1 MGKKIKS
8 IEEWPAQ
15 RIVVCSMF
23 KENMSRREAHYYLQF
38 SLNLA
43 LKKLPSC
50 ISLGWTYDH
59 KVWFGR
65 RGLEKIDWG
74 ERQES
79 SWSELINK
87 KLILKQKKFL
97 EQFSGYWKLT
107 LHNGSGE
114 KWKKQQRFLDKENK
128 DNRIVIFIICN
139 LFRIPQI
146 RFYK

>member
-23 KENMSRREAHYYLQF
+23 KENMPRREAHCYLQF
-38 SLNLA
+38 SLKLA
-43 LKKLPSC
+43 LKKIFLHTFHW
-50 ISLGWTYDH
+50 GEHYDH

-87 KLILKQKKFL
+87 KLILKQKKIL
-97 EQFSGYWKLT
+97 EQFSGYRKLT
-107 LHNGSGE
+107 LHNGNEE
-114 KWKKQQRFLDKENK
+114 KWKNPIDFWRKKR
-128 DNRIVIFIICN
+128 RTIV
-139 LFRIPQI
+139 
-146 RFYK
+146 